1 MTIFRAV
8 ENRRA
13 LARAA
18 NTGISGFI
26 DPAGRILTSTR
37 LLEEAALTH
46 PLPLLR
52 EITVYSRFGDV
63 FALTCLTGALFAI
76 LLVLGK
82 SALKFQKKPR

>member
-1 MTIFRAV
+1 V

-26 DPAGRILTSTR
+26 DPVGRILASTR
-37 LLEEAALTH
+37 LLEEVALTR
-46 PLPLLR
+46 PLPLFR
-52 EITVYSRFGDV
+52 QITFYTRHGDL
-63 FALTCLTGALFAI
+63 FALACLAGTVFGI

-82 SALKFQKKPR
+82 SVLKF